1 MGNPDRDANID
12 PLHLDPHTAEK
23 FKSDERV
30 HEPSTM
36 RSIATALS
44 QNLQSLERT
53 GIPGPTL
60 AEVQIG
66 STQFGEWTDA
76 KIFGAT
82 AGKDSAGQK
91 LGRVHAEFVKA
102 YKNVIAA
109 IEASAGN
116 HAEADA
122 RNESA

>member
-1 MGNPDRDANID
+1 MGKPDRDAGID
-12 PLHLDPHTAEK
+12 PLHIDPHTAEK

-36 RSIATALS
+36 RSVARVML
-44 QNLQSLERT
+44 QKLQSLEKA
-53 GIPGPTL
+53 GIEGPTM
-60 AEVQIG
+60 ADVQIG
-66 STQFGEWTDA
+66 SSQFGEWTDA

-82 AGKDSAGQK
+82 AGQDSAGQK
-91 LGRVHAEFVKA
+91 LAQVHAEFVKA

-122 RNESA
+122 RNEST